1 MSGFA
6 FLQIIMVSQKA
17 ELHEYGLIDL
27 NVDGLETRG
36 TLCETIEKYLD
47 LQENIT
53 QIGAR

>member
-6 FLQIIMVSQKA
+6 FLQINMVSQKA
-17 ELHEYGLIDL
+17 ELHEYGLVNL

-36 TLCETIEKYLD
+36 TLCKTIEKYLD